1 MHPLDRH
8 LMDRRLDLREA
19 LKERLRAI
27 ATGWRK
33 RRPIDQ
39 REDLGQTPMWMLVL
53 VVMVVGVAVVMTVM
67 MIVLVHDE
75 LGGRHAGAQD
85 TRRADVEAG
94 HGEAAE
100 RALQLVER
108 QAGVEQGAERHVA
121 RDAREAIE
129 IQQSRHTGWL

>member
-1 MHPLDRH
+1 
-8 LMDRRLDLREA
+8 
-19 LKERLRAI
+19 
-27 ATGWRK
+27 
-33 RRPIDQ
+33 
-39 REDLGQTPMWMLVL
+39 
-53 VVMVVGVAVVMTVM
+53 MTVM

-129 IQQSRHTGWL
+129 IQESRHTGWLEVTRLLQAAVPHVAENDVIDHVDAHQDPRRHQPPRQLHIVRTRMGIA